1 MAPLGWSGGSQFSS
15 TELPVG
21 APIMVSIRGGEGAV
35 GIAMQVPRY
44 IMRGAGRHGQNDVNK
59 QHATT
64 FRIETCVH
72 HGERVAIVFQQ
83 LLYVLLLMPTC
94 HLSPLSIV
102 ATFFSLAPLLTDV
115 PSVDHTL
122 IL

>member
-21 APIMVSIRGGEGAV
+21 SPVMVSMRGGEGAV

-59 QHATT
+59 QHVTT

-72 HGERVAIVFQQ
+72 HGETGFPTAVIH
-83 LLYVLLLMPTC
+83 VLLLMPTC

-102 ATFFSLAPLLTDV
+102 ATFISIAPLLTDI
-115 PSVDHTL
+115 PFVDHIL